1 MAVPTT
7 LSVGSRTPIESAT
20 DVSFCGSPLHLTLQ
34 NSTFDATL
42 QKVTVYLWVWTGN
55 QNKVLG
61 SPNYILKKDKISASD
76 KYIQLEITDLVKPF
90 IKPTFYYNIAGTT
103 PNVNGQGVFWQI
115 VADIESEDTIV
126 RTNYRTSFCTL
137 GYRWSYEQTA
147 YNGWNSN
154 GVQRYGSLLFP
165 ESVNLKYD
173 PRVPNYFTQDFDFS
187 KSVATAT
194 TDNIIAKS
202 TVTPTASQLKCQKD
216 PTLIVYLDKRG
227 LFESFTPFGKIT
239 VPTKIDNQ
247 ITNKSY
253 RNPQYVDTFFQHLKA
268 KNNIDVMQS
277 YIINTGALSQGDVQV
292 IEEILY
298 SPLVILIKFSGGVY
312 TSTQIGT
319 TIDSTTITI
328 DDTDI
333 TIDSVTITETIVGKY
348 DLHYQIPVV
357 VTDSDFVRKTRLNDK
372 NEVNYNI
379 KFEETTSKILDIR

>member
-7 LSVGSRTPIESAT
+7 LSVGARTPIETAT
-20 DVSFCGSPLHLTLQ
+20 DVSFCSSPLHLTFQ
-34 NSTFDATL
+34 NSSGDATL
-42 QKVTVYLWVWTGN
+42 QKVTVYLWVWTGA
-55 QNKVLG
+55 QNKTLG

-90 IKPTFYYNIAGTT
+90 IKPTFYYNIAGVE
-103 PNVNGQGVFWQI
+103 PNINGQGVFWQI
-115 VADIESEDTIV
+115 VADIESVASIV
-126 RTNYRTSFCTL
+126 QTNYRTSFCTL
-137 GYRWSYEQTA
+137 GYRWNYEQTA
-147 YNGWNSN
+147 YYGWNSN

-165 ESVNLKYD
+165 ENVNLKYD
-173 PRVPNYFTQDFDFS
+173 PRVPIYFTQDFDFT
-187 KSVATAT
+187 KTVATAT

-202 TVTPTASQLKCQKD
+202 TVTPTDAQWKCQKD

-227 LFESFTPFGKIT
+227 LYEVFTPFGKIT

-268 KNNIDVMQS
+268 KNNIDVSQS

-333 TIDSVTITETIVGKY
+333 TIDSVTVTETIVGKY

>member
-7 LSVGSRTPIESAT
+7 LSIGARTPIETAT
-20 DVSFCGSPLHLTLQ
+20 DVSFCSSPLHLTFQ
-34 NSTFDATL
+34 NSSGDATL
-42 QKVTVYLWVWTGN
+42 QKVTVYLWVWTGA
-55 QNKVLG
+55 QNKTLG

-76 KYIQLEITDLVKPF
+76 NYIQLEITDLVKPF
-90 IKPTFYYNIAGTT
+90 IKPYFFNNFGDTT
-103 PNVNGQGVFWQI
+103 PLVFGQGVFWQI
-115 VADIESEDTIV
+115 VADIESVASIV
-126 RTNYRTSFCTL
+126 QNNYRTSFCTL
-137 GYRWSYEQTA
+137 GYRWNYEQTL
-147 YNGWNSN
+147 YTPNN

-165 ESVNLKYD
+165 ETVNLKYD
-173 PRVPNYFTQDFDFS
+173 PRVPNYFTQDFDFTTT
-187 KSVATAT
+187 VATAT
-194 TDNIIAKS
+194 NDNIILQS
-202 TVTPTASQLKCQKD
+202 EVTPTDSQLKCQKD

-227 LFESFTPFGKIT
+227 LFETFTPFGKIT
-239 VPTKIDNQ
+239 VPTKIENQ

-253 RNPQYVDTFFQHLKA
+253 RNPQYADTFFQHLKA
-268 KNNIDVMQS
+268 KNNIDVSQS

-298 SPLVILIKFSGGVY
+298 SPMVILIKYSGGVY
-312 TSTQIGT
+312 TTTQIGT
-319 TIDSTTITI
+319 TIDSTVVTI

-348 DLHYQIPVV
+348 DQYYQIPVV